1 LFQNVSTETFFEIKT
16 AMFFKNVD
24 FIALSEKSVFPVFS
38 RFFDFSGFFDFS
50 SFLGFFEFYEF
61 FSSFF

>member
-16 AMFFKNVD
+16 TVFFKNVD

-38 RFFDFSGFFDFS
+38 RFFDFSGFLYFS
-50 SFLGFFEFYEF
+50 SFLGFL
-61 FSSFF
+61 SFMSF